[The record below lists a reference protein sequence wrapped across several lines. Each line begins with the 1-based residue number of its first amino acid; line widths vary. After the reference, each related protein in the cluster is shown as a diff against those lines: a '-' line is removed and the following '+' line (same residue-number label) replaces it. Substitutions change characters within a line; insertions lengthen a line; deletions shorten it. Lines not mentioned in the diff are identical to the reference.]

1 VRTDDA
7 ASQYTETQLF
17 DGHVSSPPVFV
28 RDGSRVRGALWR
40 TISSGLSTTSL
51 CPLRPLIR
59 SRSIL
64 ADLAPM
70 SSAIF
75 KPNSAQALK
84 ASTAMVSLFTLSR
97 ELS

>member
-1 VRTDDA
+1 
-7 ASQYTETQLF
+7 
-17 DGHVSSPPVFV
+17 
-28 RDGSRVRGALWR
+28 
-40 TISSGLSTTSL
+40 
-51 CPLRPLIR
+51 
-59 SRSIL
+59 
-64 ADLAPM
+64 M